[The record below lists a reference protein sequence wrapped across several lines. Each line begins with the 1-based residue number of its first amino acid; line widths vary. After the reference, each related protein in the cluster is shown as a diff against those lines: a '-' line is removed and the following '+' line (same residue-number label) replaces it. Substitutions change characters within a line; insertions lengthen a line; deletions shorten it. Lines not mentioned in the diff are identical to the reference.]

1 MARKGHEKL
10 RLKKISWTSRKMLS
24 RILIA
29 KDFQEMIK
37 EVAKNP
43 KLKEHL
49 YSVKV
54 IHNSAIDVY
63 REVIL

>member
-1 MARKGHEKL
+1 
-10 RLKKISWTSRKMLS
+10 MLS

-37 EVAKNP
+37 EAAKNP